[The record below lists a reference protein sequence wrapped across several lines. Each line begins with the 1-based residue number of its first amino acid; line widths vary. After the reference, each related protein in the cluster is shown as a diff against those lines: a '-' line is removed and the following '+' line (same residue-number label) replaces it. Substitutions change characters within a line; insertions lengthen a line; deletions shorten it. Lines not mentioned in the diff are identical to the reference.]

1 MSYDLIF
8 RYLDAETGQ
17 ALTEKAEPVK
27 SLVEGAFCVR
37 AFVLNYDL
45 AASQWIAGEVYDE
58 TGDLISRLAYNGQA
72 YK

>member
-17 ALTEKAEPVK
+17 ALTEKAAPVK
-27 SLVEGAFCVR
+27 SLVDCAPCVR

-45 AASQWIAGEVYDE
+45 AASQWIAGEVFDE
-58 TGDLISRLAYNGQA
+58 TGDLISRLAYNGHEL
-72 YK
+72 K